1 MYRVDDGSM
10 NRRPA
15 GRGGEHEMGS
25 VPRTRPRIGV
35 VCGGGALKLD
45 RDSLDKVLKINASG
59 SAPSAI
65 RYATDPCAYRSSL
78 Y

>member
-15 GRGGEHEMGS
+15 GHGGEHGVGS

-45 RDSLDKVLKINASG
+45 RDSLEEVLEISASG

-65 RYATDPCAYRSSL
+65 RYATDPWAYRLSL

>member
-15 GRGGEHEMGS
+15 SRGGEHGVGS

-35 VCGGGALKLD
+35 ACGGG
-45 RDSLDKVLKINASG
+45 RPKIG
-59 SAPSAI
+59 P
-65 RYATDPCAYRSSL
+65 
-78 Y
+78 

>member
-15 GRGGEHEMGS
+15 GRGGEHDVGS

-45 RDSLDKVLKINASG
+45 RDSLDEVLEIGASG

-65 RYATDPCAYRSSL
+65 RYATDPCAYRLSL

>member
-45 RDSLDKVLKINASG
+45 RDSLDEVLEINASG

-65 RYATDPCAYRSSL
+65 RSATDSCAYRASF

>member
-15 GRGGEHEMGS
+15 SRGGEHGVGS

-35 VCGGGALKLD
+35 ACGGG
-45 RDSLDKVLKINASG
+45 RPEIG
-59 SAPSAI
+59 P
-65 RYATDPCAYRSSL
+65 
-78 Y
+78 

>member
-15 GRGGEHEMGS
+15 SRGGEHGVGS

-35 VCGGGALKLD
+35 ACGGGALKLD
-45 RDSLDKVLKINASG
+45 RDSLDEVLEISASG

-65 RYATDPCAYRSSL
+65 RYATDPWAYRLSL